1 MIYLDNSAT
10 TRVMDDAAQAAFRT
24 MTDNYANP
32 ASVYRFAVETDRHVE
47 AARANLARAL
57 GALPGEIVYT
67 SCATESNNLAIF
79 GVANVHRGRR
89 RRFIT
94 TQVEHPSVFETFR
107 ALDAM
112 GQEVVFL
119 GVNPDGT
126 VRTDQLASA
135 LNENTALV
143 SIMHVNNEVGAIND
157 LDQIAGI
164 MARYA
169 PNAVFHSDGVQA
181 FAKLP
186 FDPVPAQLYSISGHK
201 FNAPK
206 GVGALMIRQRVRIG
220 KGLLGGSQE
229 RGIRSGTLNTPGILG
244 MDAAIRY
251 YIENGDAIRD
261 KLRQCKQRLM
271 ERLLAQLSDVY
282 VNGPDINLSAPHI
295 LNLSFTGVL
304 GEVLLHA
311 LEEYGICVSTGSAC
325 SQKKNQT
332 SNRVLEAMGLPN
344 DRARSALRISLGM
357 FNKVAEMDTVAEA
370 IIENVNKLRK
380 IGR

>member
-1 MIYLDNSAT
+1 
-10 TRVMDDAAQAAFRT
+10 MDDAAQAAFRT

-32 ASVYRFAVETDRHVE
+32 ASVYRFAVETDRHIE

-295 LNLSFTGVL
+295 LNLSFTGVP

>member
-10 TRVMDDAAQAAFRT
+10 TRVMDNAAQIALNA

-32 ASVYRFAVETDRHVE
+32 ASVYRFAVDTDRKVE
-47 AARANLARAL
+47 AARANLAKAL
-57 GALPGEIVYT
+57 GAQPGEIVYT
-67 SCATESNNLAIF
+67 SCATESNNLAVF
-79 GVANVHRGRR
+79 GVANVHRGRK

-94 TQVEHPSVFETFR
+94 TQVEHPSIFETFR

-112 GQEVVFL
+112 GQDVVFL
-119 GVNPDGT
+119 GSNPDGT
-126 VRTDQLASA
+126 VKTDQLASS

-143 SIMHVNNEVGAIND
+143 SVMHVNNEVGAIND
-157 LDQIAGI
+157 LGEIAAI
-164 MARYA
+164 ISRYS

-181 FAKLP
+181 FGKLP
-186 FDPVPAQLYSISGHK
+186 FEPVPAQLYSISGHK

-229 RGIRSGTLNTPGILG
+229 RGIRSGTLNTPGILA
-244 MDAAIRY
+244 MDAALRH
-251 YIENGDAIRD
+251 YIENGDAIRA
-261 KLRQCKQRLM
+261 KLLKCKQRLM
-271 ERLLAQLSDVY
+271 ELLSTQLGDVY
-282 VNGPDINLSAPHI
+282 INGPDINQGAPNI
-295 LNLSFTGVL
+295 LNLSFLGVP

-311 LEEYGICVSTGSAC
+311 LEERGIYVSTGSAC

-332 SNRVLEAMGLPN
+332 SNRVLEAMGLSG

-357 FNKVAEMDTVAEA
+357 YNEVAEMDAVAAA
-370 IIENVNKLRK
+370 IVENVNRLRRF
-380 IGR
+380 GR

>member
-10 TRVMDDAAQAAFRT
+10 TRVMDAAAQIASST
-24 MTDNYANP
+24 MTESYANP
-32 ASVYRFAVETDRHVE
+32 ASVYRFAVETDRAVE

-57 GALPGEIVYT
+57 GAQPSEIVYT
-67 SCATESNNLAIF
+67 SCATESNNLAVF

-112 GQEVVFL
+112 GQDVVFL
-119 GVNPDGT
+119 GSNPDGT
-126 VRTDQLASA
+126 VRTDQLASV

-157 LDQIAGI
+157 LAQIAGI
-164 MARYA
+164 ISRYA

-181 FAKLP
+181 FGKLP
-186 FDPVPAQLYSISGHK
+186 FEPVPVDLYSISGHK

-206 GVGALMIRQRVRIG
+206 GVGALLIRQRVRIG

-229 RGIRSGTLNTPGILG
+229 RGIRSGTLNTPGILA

-251 YIENGDAIRD
+251 YFDNGSAIRA
-261 KLRQCKQRLM
+261 KLLQCKQRLM
-271 ERLLAQLSDVY
+271 NLLIAQLNDVH
-282 VNGPDINLSAPHI
+282 VNGPATNAAAPNI
-295 LNLSFTGVL
+295 LNLSFLGVP

-332 SNRVLEAMGLPN
+332 SNRVLEAMGLSN

-357 FNKVAEMDTVAEA
+357 YNEVAEMDTVAAA
-370 IIENVNKLRK
+370 IVENVNKLRK